1 MKEWYVRMSDGNV
14 YGPADKA
21 SLVSW
26 AEDGRI
32 DPSASLSKDRIEW
45 TPAQLMDELG
55 MKWLVELEPG
65 KPLGPYNRKFL
76 IASHANGSLPDR
88 AKAYRLHEFSVDQ
101 DPPTKIVEKEVIK
114 EVPVEKIVEKVVE
127 VEKRVEVPVEKIV
140 EKEVIK
146 EVPVEKIVEK
156 RVEVPV
162 EKIVEKRVEVP
173 VEKIVE
179 KEVIKEVPVEK
190 IVEKVVEVEKIVEVP
205 VEKIV
210 EKIVEVP
217 VEKIVEKEVIKEVPV
232 EVEKVVEKI
241 VEVEKRV
248 EVPVEKIVEKE
259 VIKEV
264 PVEKIVEKIVE
275 VERSPRTTVVVP
287 EIVEPAGNEPPPRSG
302 GKGMFGDV
310 RRSGLEALEQAARR
324 ELAAAGKSRFSFFG
338 RKKA

>member
-1 MKEWYVRMSDGNV
+1 MKEWYVRMSNGNV
-14 YGPADKA
+14 YGPADVA

-32 DPSASLSKDRIEW
+32 DPSSSLSKDRIEW

-65 KPLGPYNRKFL
+65 KPIGPYNRKFL
-76 IASHANGSLPDR
+76 ISSHAEGSLPDR
-88 AKAYRLHEFSVDQ
+88 AKLYRLHEFPIDQ
-101 DPPTKIVEKEVIK
+101 DPPPTVVEKEVIKEVPVEKIVEVEKRVEVPVEKVVEKEVVK

-156 RVEVPV
+156 
-162 EKIVEKRVEVP
+162 
-173 VEKIVE
+173 
-179 KEVIKEVPVEK
+179 
-190 IVEKVVEVEKIVEVP
+190 
-205 VEKIV
+205 
-210 EKIVEVP
+210 
-217 VEKIVEKEVIKEVPV
+217 
-232 EVEKVVEKI
+232 I
-241 VEVEKRV
+241 VEVEK
-248 EVPVEKIVEKE
+248 P
-259 VIKEV
+259 
-264 PVEKIVEKIVE
+264 
-275 VERSPRTTVVVP
+275 PRTTVVVP
-287 EIVEPAGNEPPPRSG
+287 EIVEPVGNEPPRRSV

-310 RRSGLEALEQAARR
+310 SRSGLAALEEAARR

>member
-1 MKEWYVRMSDGNV
+1 MKEWYVRISDGNV
-14 YGPADKA
+14 YGPADVA

-32 DPSASLSKDRIEW
+32 DPSSSLSKDRIKW

-76 IASHANGSLPDR
+76 ISSHTEGSLPDR
-88 AKAYRLHEFSVDQ
+88 AKLYRLHEFPIDQ
-101 DPPTKIVEKEVIK
+101 DPPPTVVEKEVIK
-114 EVPVEKIVEKVVE
+114 EVP
-127 VEKRVEVPVEKIV
+127 
-140 EKEVIK
+140 
-146 EVPVEKIVEK
+146 
-156 RVEVPV
+156 
-162 EKIVEKRVEVP
+162 
-173 VEKIVE
+173 
-179 KEVIKEVPVEK
+179 
-190 IVEKVVEVEKIVEVP
+190 
-205 VEKIV
+205 
-210 EKIVEVP
+210 
-217 VEKIVEKEVIKEVPV
+217 
-232 EVEKVVEKI
+232 VEKI

-275 VERSPRTTVVVP
+275 VEKPPRTTVVVP
-287 EIVEPAGNEPPPRSG
+287 EIVEPVGNEPPRRSVG
-302 GKGMFGDV
+302 NGMFDDV
-310 RRSGLEALEQAARR
+310 SRSGLAALEEAARR

>member
-1 MKEWYVRMSDGNV
+1 MSDGNV
-14 YGPADKA
+14 YGPADVA

-32 DPSASLSKDRIEW
+32 DPSSSLSKDRIKW
-45 TPAQLMDELG
+45 TPAQLMGELE

-76 IASHANGSLPDR
+76 VASLADGSLPAD
-88 AKAYRLHEFSVDQ
+88 AKAYRLHEFPIEQ
-101 DPPTKIVEKEVIK
+101 DPPPTVVEKEVIR
-114 EVPVEKIVEKVVE
+114 EVPVEKIVE

-140 EKEVIK
+140 EK
-146 EVPVEKIVEK
+146 
-156 RVEVPV
+156 
-162 EKIVEKRVEVP
+162 
-173 VEKIVE
+173 
-179 KEVIKEVPVEK
+179 
-190 IVEKVVEVEKIVEVP
+190 IVEVP
-205 VEKIV
+205 
-210 EKIVEVP
+210 
-217 VEKIVEKEVIKEVPV
+217 
-232 EVEKVVEKI
+232 
-241 VEVEKRV
+241 VEKRV

-275 VERSPRTTVVVP
+275 VPVEKIVEKRVEVPVEKIVEKEVIKEVPVEVEKIVEVEKRVEVPVEKIVEKIVEVEKPPRTTVVVP
-287 EIVEPAGNEPPPRSG
+287 EILEPAGNEPPRRSG

-310 RRSGLEALEQAARR
+310 SRSGLEALEQAARR

>member
-1 MKEWYVRMSDGNV
+1 MKEWYVRTSDGNV

-26 AEDGRI
+26 AEDGCI
-32 DPSASLSKDRIEW
+32 DPLSSLSKDRIEW
-45 TPAQLMDELG
+45 TPAQLMDELE
-55 MKWLVELEPG
+55 MKWLVELAPG
-65 KPLGPYNRKFL
+65 KPLGPYNRKYL
-76 IASHANGSLPDR
+76 IASHADGSLPGG
-88 AKAYRLHEFSVDQ
+88 AKTYRLHEFPVDQ
-101 DPPTKIVEKEVIK
+101 DPPPPV
-114 EVPVEKIVEKVVE
+114 VEKIVEKMVE

-162 EKIVEKRVEVP
+162 EKIVEK
-173 VEKIVE
+173 
-179 KEVIKEVPVEK
+179 EVIKEVPVEK
-190 IVEKVVEVEKIVEVP
+190 I
-205 VEKIV
+205 
-210 EKIVEVP
+210 
-217 VEKIVEKEVIKEVPV
+217 
-232 EVEKVVEKI
+232 
-241 VEVEKRV
+241 VEKRV

-259 VIKEV
+259 VVKEV

-275 VERSPRTTVVVP
+275 VEKCVEVPVEKIVEKRVEVPVEKIVEVERPPRTTVVVP
-287 EIVEPAGNEPPPRSG
+287 EIIEPAGNEPPLRSG

>member
-1 MKEWYVRMSDGNV
+1 MNSKKEWYVRMSDGNV
-14 YGPADKA
+14 YGPADVA
-21 SLVSW
+21 ALVSW

-32 DPSASLSKDRIEW
+32 DPSSSLSKDRIKW
-45 TPAQLMDELG
+45 TPAQLMSELE

-76 IASHANGSLPDR
+76 VASLADGSLPAD
-88 AKAYRLHEFSVDQ
+88 AKAYRLHEFPIEQ
-101 DPPTKIVEKEVIK
+101 DPPPTVVEKEVIREVPVEK
-114 EVPVEKIVEKVVE
+114 IVEVEKRVEVPVEKIVEKI

-156 RVEVPV
+156 IVEVPV

-190 IVEKVVEVEKIVEVP
+190 IVEKIVEVP
-205 VEKIV
+205 VEKI
-210 EKIVEVP
+210 
-217 VEKIVEKEVIKEVPV
+217 
-232 EVEKVVEKI
+232 
-241 VEVEKRV
+241 VEKRV
-248 EVPVEKIVEKE
+248 EVPVEKIVEK
-259 VIKEV
+259 V
-264 PVEKIVEKIVE
+264 VE
-275 VERSPRTTVVVP
+275 VERPPRTTVVVP
-287 EIVEPAGNEPPPRSG
+287 EILEPAGNEPPRRSG

-310 RRSGLEALEQAARR
+310 SRSGLEALEQAARR

>member
-1 MKEWYVRMSDGNV
+1 MSDGNV
-14 YGPADKA
+14 YGPADVA

-32 DPSASLSKDRIEW
+32 DPTSSLSKDRIKW
-45 TPAQLMDELG
+45 TPAQLMGELE

-76 IASHANGSLPDR
+76 VASLADGSLPAD
-88 AKAYRLHEFSVDQ
+88 AKAYRLHEFPIEQ
-101 DPPTKIVEKEVIK
+101 DPPPSVVEKEVIK
-114 EVPVEKIVEKVVE
+114 
-127 VEKRVEVPVEKIV
+127 EVPVEKIV

-146 EVPVEKIVEK
+146 EVPVE
-156 RVEVPV
+156 V

-179 KEVIKEVPVEK
+179 KEVIKEVPVE
-190 IVEKVVEVEKIVEVP
+190 VEKIVEKIVEVP

-217 VEKIVEKEVIKEVPV
+217 VEKIVERRVEVPV
-232 EVEKVVEKI
+232 EKIVEKEVIREVPVEVEKI

-248 EVPVEKIVEKE
+248 EVPVEKIVEK
-259 VIKEV
+259 
-264 PVEKIVEKIVE
+264 IVE
-275 VERSPRTTVVVP
+275 VERPPRTTVVVP
-287 EIVEPAGNEPPPRSG
+287 EILEPAGNEPPRRSG

-310 RRSGLEALEQAARR
+310 SRSGLEALEQAARR

>member
-1 MKEWYVRMSDGNV
+1 MSDGNV
-14 YGPADKA
+14 YGPADVA

-32 DPSASLSKDRIEW
+32 DPSSSLSKDRIKW
-45 TPAQLMDELG
+45 TPAQLMGELE

-76 IASHANGSLPDR
+76 VASLADGSLPAD
-88 AKAYRLHEFSVDQ
+88 AKAYRLHEFPIEQ
-101 DPPTKIVEKEVIK
+101 DPPPTVVEKEVIR
-114 EVPVEKIVEKVVE
+114 EVPVEKIVE

-140 EKEVIK
+140 EKI
-146 EVPVEKIVEK
+146 
-156 RVEVPV
+156 VEVPV

-179 KEVIKEVPVEK
+179 KEVIKEVPVE
-190 IVEKVVEVEKIVEVP
+190 
-205 VEKIV
+205 
-210 EKIVEVP
+210 
-217 VEKIVEKEVIKEVPV
+217 
-232 EVEKVVEKI
+232 VEKI

-248 EVPVEKIVEKE
+248 EVPVEKIVEK
-259 VIKEV
+259 
-264 PVEKIVEKIVE
+264 IVE
-275 VERSPRTTVVVP
+275 VEKPPRTTVVVP
-287 EIVEPAGNEPPPRSG
+287 EILEPAGNEPPRRSG

-310 RRSGLEALEQAARR
+310 SRSGLEALEQAARR

>member
-1 MKEWYVRMSDGNV
+1 MSDGNV
-14 YGPADKA
+14 YGPADVA

-32 DPSASLSKDRIEW
+32 DPTSSLSKDRIKW
-45 TPAQLMDELG
+45 TPAQLMDVLG

-76 IASHANGSLPDR
+76 VSSLADGSLPAD
-88 AKAYRLHEFSVDQ
+88 AKAYRLHEFPIEQ
-101 DPPTKIVEKEVIK
+101 DPPPSVVEKEVIK
-114 EVPVEKIVEKVVE
+114 
-127 VEKRVEVPVEKIV
+127 EVPVEKIV

-146 EVPVEKIVEK
+146 EVPVEVEKIVEK
-156 RVEVPV
+156 RIEVPVEKIVEKEVIKEVPVEVEKIVEKIVEVPV

-190 IVEKVVEVEKIVEVP
+190 IVEKEVIREVPVEVEKIVEV
-205 VEKIV
+205 
-210 EKIVEVP
+210 
-217 VEKIVEKEVIKEVPV
+217 
-232 EVEKVVEKI
+232 
-241 VEVEKRV
+241 
-248 EVPVEKIVEKE
+248 
-259 VIKEV
+259 
-264 PVEKIVEKIVE
+264 
-275 VERSPRTTVVVP
+275 ERPPRTTVVVP
-287 EIVEPAGNEPPPRSG
+287 EILEPAGNEPPRRSG

-310 RRSGLEALEQAARR
+310 SRSGLEALEQAARR